1 MKHRYLLGLLALIV
15 VSAVGLNA
23 QTEDNAAAIAATV
36 ADATADPLPD
46 LETFMD
52 ATIETQMMALDIP
65 AVSLAV
71 VKDGRVLMTKGYGVA
86 DRETGAPVTVETMFR
101 PGSISKLFTWT
112 AVMQQVEQ
120 GKLDLNTDVNTY
132 LKDFQIPDTFEDPI
146 TLKHILTHTAG
157 FEDGFL
163 GYLFVKDAAS
173 VPSLSEAL
181 EKYMPRRINPPGAYS
196 SYSNYATALAGLIVE
211 TVSGTPFN
219 DYIEQNIFNPL
230 GMTHSTFKE
239 PLPDA
244 IAPFM
249 AGGYQREAGVFAEQD
264 FEIVANVGPAGALS
278 SSAADMARFM
288 MAFLNGGELDG
299 NAILSPETTA
309 QTLSQLYTPDPRIAG
324 MAHGF
329 YENTVNGHRL
339 VGHGGDT
346 MLFHSNLMLNTQ
358 ENLGIYVSYMGAQ
371 GGKARGELIQVFYDH
386 YYPDPLETLTPPED
400 FKERAARYAGSYSFW
415 RHNQS
420 TIEKITKLAGGITVQ
435 PSANNTLIVSGFGEA
450 RQFVE
455 IGEHL
460 FRQVDGRLVISFRE
474 NADGVIQDMHVD
486 GIVFMSA
493 SRTPT
498 AENQL
503 FGKLLP
509 ALAFILFA
517 TVWSGWVYRRK
528 EYKAMQGGERTA
540 VRLSLAMTGT
550 SLVFVVAFGA
560 ILVSYGN
567 DLVFAIPTSLKLAL
581 WLPDLASI
589 LALGVAWQAVQAWR
603 HRYWRTGRRI
613 HYSLVALSGVYMVW
627 FYYYW
632 NVLGV
637 QFAG

>member
-1 MKHRYLLGLLALIV
+1 MKHLHLLGLLTLLV
-15 VSAVGLNA
+15 VSAVGLQA
-23 QTEDNAAAIAATV
+23 QTSDLNETGNDTEAPALQN
-36 ADATADPLPD
+36 

-52 ATIETQMMALDIP
+52 ATIETQMTALDIP

-71 VKDGRVLMTKGYGVA
+71 VKDGRVLMAKGYGVSDQA
-86 DRETGAPVTVETMFR
+86 SGAPVTSETMFR

-112 AVMQQVEQ
+112 AVMQMVEQ
-120 GKLDLNTDVNTY
+120 GKLDLSTDVNTY
-132 LKDFQIPDTFEDPI
+132 LTDFQIPDTFEEPI
-146 TLKHILTHTAG
+146 TLTHILTHTAG

-163 GYLFVKDAAS
+163 GYLFVKDPAS
-173 VPSLSEAL
+173 VPPLSEAL

-211 TVSGTPFN
+211 TVTGTPFN
-219 DYIEQNIFNPL
+219 DYVEQNIFNPL
-230 GMTHSTFKE
+230 GMTRSTFKE
-239 PLPDA
+239 PLPA
-244 IAPFM
+244 NIAPFM

-264 FEIVANVGPAGALS
+264 FEIIANVGPAGALS
-278 SSAADMARFM
+278 SSASDMARFM
-288 MAFLNGGELDG
+288 MAYLNGGTLDG
-299 NAILSPETTA
+299 VSILSPATTE

-346 MLFHSNLMLNTQ
+346 MLFHSNLMLNLQ
-358 ENLGIYVSYMGAQ
+358 ENLGIYVSYIGAQ
-371 GGKARGELIQVFYDH
+371 GGKARGELIQTFYDH
-386 YYPDPLETLTPPED
+386 YYPAPLEALSPPDD
-400 FKERAARYAGSYSFW
+400 FGERAARYAGSYSFW

-420 TIEKITKLAGGITVQ
+420 TIEKIVKLAGGIQVQ
-435 PSANNTLIVSGFGEA
+435 PTADNTLVVSGFGET

-455 IGEHL
+455 IGENL
-460 FRQVDGRLVISFRE
+460 FRQVDGKRVLAFRE
-474 NADGVIQDMHVD
+474 NESGAIQDMHID

-498 AENQL
+498 AENML

-517 TVWSGWVYRRK
+517 TVWSGWAYRRK
-528 EYKAMQGGERTA
+528 DYKAMQGGERTA
-540 VRLSLAMTGT
+540 ILLSLAMTGT
-550 SLVFVVAFGA
+550 SFIFVLAFGA
-560 ILVSYGN
+560 ILASYGN
-567 DLVFAIPTSLKLAL
+567 DLVYAIPTSLKLSL
-581 WLPDLASI
+581 LLPDLASI
-589 LALGVAWQAVQAWR
+589 LALGVAWQAAQAWR

-613 HYSLVALSGVYMVW
+613 HYSLVALAGVYMLW

-632 NVLGV
+632 NILGV